1 VLRAVGAKATFFLG
15 GRMAKAYS
23 DAVRRIY
30 AAGHSIGMHSTSQGM
45 TPQRTDA
52 EVKGGVCDTT
62 KSNMPSGHVSLGILA
77 RRTSEPKNP
86 PSTFESLFC
95 LLARAFIRCKSALP
109 RSAALTPL
117 PVDPSAGRRPHRS
130 ASVSALL
137 FLFCVLVM
145 PSAADAEPQDALS
158 DPLALR
164 REILGI
170 YDGREERCPDQT
182 RIHQF
187 VEMPL
192 NHLGFVVTYWDINT
206 GVPPPERTANIHG
219 VVTWFEL
226 SQPSDYYLWAQAL
239 VARGARLIILGEGGF
254 SLDDPPPADVDRLF
268 EAIGFRIS
276 GPFVDLTHSTHV
288 LHRDQLIGF
297 EQPLDPVLPSFPIV
311 STVGS
316 DMSSHLVLQHRDT
329 GAAIMS
335 SVVLTGSRGG
345 FAASR
350 YLIYEEPYTHRTKW
364 IIDPFAF
371 FRKALGAPSGPI
383 PDVTTLSGRRIYF
396 SHIDGDGWNNVSR
409 IGAYRDA
416 RAISAEVV
424 LHELVAPYPDLP
436 VSVGVIGAD
445 VDNRYGQAE
454 RSRRIARELFELP
467 QVEVA
472 AHTYTH
478 PYQWSFFE
486 NYDRQIENQLT
497 GPGETEWTTVLG
509 DRILGDRIRRLVGR
523 LFPGTAKTHIERKP
537 NDRDPPRAYSEFPF
551 DLEQETRGA
560 VEAAREL
567 APLDKQTALYLWSGD
582 AEPFEAAMAAVR
594 RLGVRNMNGGDTRI
608 DADYPSL
615 TYVSPIARSVGA
627 ERQIYVSNANDF
639 RYITDGQGRDHGF
652 LHLQATIAAT
662 EEPQRLKPV
671 NVYYHMYAGERAAQL
686 AAVRHHLN
694 EARKSFFTPIA
705 ASQYAAIAEGFFT
718 TEITA
723 LGASTWRIHNRGA
736 LQTVRFDDATGVTL
750 DLVRS
755 VGVIGQ
761 QRKGATLY
769 VALDNAYDDVVV
781 ALAHTAGANATHPF
795 LIDGR
800 WQFHSLDRHGCGFT
814 VAAQGF
820 GSGQMRWGGLA
831 AGIYRVSVRAGDTTV
846 WEATEEVNDNGR
858 LALTIDTS
866 ALQPVIIDVA
876 CTVLDGPR

>member
-1 VLRAVGAKATFFLG
+1 VLRVRGAKATFFLV
-15 GRMAKAYS
+15 GRMAKAYP
-23 DAVRRIY
+23 DAVRR
-30 AAGHSIGMHSTSQGM
+30 A
-45 TPQRTDA
+45 
-52 EVKGGVCDTT
+52 
-62 KSNMPSGHVSLGILA
+62 KSKMPSGHVSLGILA
-77 RRTSEPKNP
+77 RRTSEPRNP
-86 PSTFESLFC
+86 PLISERLFS
-95 LLARAFIRCKSALP
+95 LLARVVIRCKSALP
-109 RSAALTPL
+109 RSAALRLL
-117 PVDPSAGRRPHRS
+117 PVDPSARRRPRGS
-130 ASVSALL
+130 ASVSAFM
-137 FLFCVLVM
+137 FLVCVLVV
-145 PSAADAEPQDALS
+145 PSAADAEPRDAFS
-158 DPLALR
+158 DPPALR

-192 NHLGFVVTYWDINT
+192 NHLGFVVTYWDIKT
-206 GVPPPERTANIHG
+206 GLPPPERTANIHG

-226 SQPSDYYLWAQAL
+226 SQPSDYYLWAHAL
-239 VARGARLIILGEGGF
+239 VARGARMIILGEGGY
-254 SLDDPPPADVDRLF
+254 SMDNQPPADVNRLF

-276 GPFVDLTHSTHV
+276 GPFVDLTHSTRV
-288 LHRDQLIGF
+288 LQRDQLIGF
-297 EQPLDPVLPSFPIV
+297 EQPLDPVLPGFPIV

-316 DMSSHLVLQHRDT
+316 DMSSHLVLQHRDA
-329 GAAIMS
+329 GAAIIS

-345 FAASR
+345 FAASG

-396 SHIDGDGWNNVSR
+396 SHIDGDGWNNISR
-409 IGAYRDA
+409 IDAYHDA

-445 VDNRYGQAE
+445 VDNRYGQVE
-454 RSRRIARELFELP
+454 RSRRIARELFQLP

-472 AHTYTH
+472 VHTYTH

-486 NYDRQIENQLT
+486 NYDRQVEKQLT
-497 GPGETEWTTVLG
+497 GSGATEWTAGL
-509 DRILGDRIRRLVGR
+509 DDRIRRVVRR

-537 NDRDPPRAYSEFPF
+537 NDGDPPRAYSKFPF

-560 VEAAREL
+560 VAAAGEL
-567 APLDKQTALYLWSGD
+567 APLDKPTALYLWSGD
-582 AEPFEAAMAAVR
+582 AEPFGAAMAAVR

-615 TYVSPIARSVGA
+615 TYVFPIARSVGA
-627 ERQIYVSNANDF
+627 ERQIYASNANDF
-639 RYITDGQGRDHGF
+639 RYITDGRDHGF
-652 LHLQATIAAT
+652 LNLQATIAAT

-736 LQTVRFDDATGVTL
+736 LQTVRFDDASGVTL

-761 QRKGATLY
+761 RRKGATLY
-769 VALDNAYDDVVV
+769 VALDGAYDDVVV
-781 ALAHTAGANATHPF
+781 ALTDTAVANVTHPY

-800 WQFHSLDRHGCGFT
+800 WQFHSLDRHDCGFT
-814 VAAQGF
+814 VVVQGF

-831 AGIYRVSVRAGDTTV
+831 AGIYRVSVRASDTTV
-846 WEATEEVNDNGR
+846 WEGTEEVNDNGR

-866 ALQPVIIDVA
+866 ALQPVIIDV
-876 CTVLDGPR
+876 VRIELDGPR

>member
-1 VLRAVGAKATFFLG
+1 MFL
-15 GRMAKAYS
+15 
-23 DAVRRIY
+23 V
-30 AAGHSIGMHSTSQGM
+30 
-45 TPQRTDA
+45 
-52 EVKGGVCDTT
+52 
-62 KSNMPSGHVSLGILA
+62 
-77 RRTSEPKNP
+77 
-86 PSTFESLFC
+86 
-95 LLARAFIRCKSALP
+95 
-109 RSAALTPL
+109 
-117 PVDPSAGRRPHRS
+117 
-130 ASVSALL
+130 
-137 FLFCVLVM
+137 CVLVV
-145 PSAADAEPQDALS
+145 PSGADAEPRDALS

-206 GVPPPERTANIHG
+206 GLPPPERTANIHG

-226 SQPSDYYLWAQAL
+226 SQPSDYYLWAHAL
-239 VARGARLIILGEGGF
+239 VARGARMIILGEGGF
-254 SLDDPPPADVDRLF
+254 SLDDQPPADINRLF

-276 GPFVDLTHSTHV
+276 GPFVDLTHSTRV

-297 EQPLDPVLPSFPIV
+297 EQPLDPVLPGFPIV

-316 DMSSHLVLQHRDT
+316 DMSSHLVLQHRDA
-329 GAAIMS
+329 GAAIIS

-345 FAASR
+345 FAASG

-409 IGAYRDA
+409 IDAYHDA

-445 VDNRYGQAE
+445 VDNRYGQVE
-454 RSRRIARELFELP
+454 RSRRIARELFQLP

-472 AHTYTH
+472 VHTYTH

-486 NYDRQIENQLT
+486 NYDRQVEKQLT
-497 GPGETEWTTVLG
+497 GSGETESTAGL
-509 DRILGDRIRRLVGR
+509 DDRIRRVVRR

-537 NDRDPPRAYSEFPF
+537 NDGDPPRAYSKFPF

-560 VEAAREL
+560 VAAAGEL
-567 APLDKQTALYLWSGD
+567 APLDKPTALYLWSGD

-627 ERQIYVSNANDF
+627 ERQIYASNANDF
-639 RYITDGQGRDHGF
+639 RYITAGQGRDHGF

-686 AAVRHHLN
+686 AAVRHNLN

-750 DLVRS
+750 DLVHS

-769 VALDNAYDDVVV
+769 VALDGAYDDVVV
-781 ALAHTAGANATHPF
+781 ALTHTAVANATHPY

-800 WQFHSLDRHGCGFT
+800 WQFHSLDRHDCGFT
-814 VAAQGF
+814 VVAQGF

-831 AGIYRVSVRAGDTTV
+831 AGNYRVSVRASDTTV
-846 WEATEEVNDNGR
+846 WEGTEEVNDNGR
-858 LALTIDTS
+858 LALTIATS
-866 ALQPVIIDVA
+866 ALQPVIIDVV
-876 CTVLDGPR
+876 CTELDGPR